1 MFWFTTLPEREM
13 PTTRPVVDAIRTG
26 AQRTS
31 TDFDYLLKTAQRE
44 SSLDPAAQART
55 SSATGLFQFIEQT
68 WLSMVQSDGAKAGL
82 DNYSQAIVPG
92 RDGRLTVA
100 DPALKREI
108 LDLRRDPQIA
118 ALMAGSLTQRNRDSL
133 AGTLGREPTAGE
145 LYAAHVLG
153 ARGASDL
160 IKGAAA
166 RPTAPAAAMF
176 PDAAAANRSIFH
188 DKSGRARGLGEVYA
202 LLVSAH
208 ESVGPANVT
217 GVTTQPAPLG
227 YAARSD
233 EPAMFGL
240 FRTEGR
246 RGPVSDAVAKLWT
259 SRQVEGSRVATAAA
273 VPFFPRS
280 GTGGEPPVVAGA
292 SSQQPAGPVLRDGG
306 FASVAPASAGKRP
319 EATRGT
325 DVSASGTAPG
335 SAAGSATRAKRSRP
349 APLDLSQFMV
359 WRSS

>member
-118 ALMAGSLTQRNRDSL
+118 ALMAGSLTQRNRESL
-133 AGTLGREPTAGE
+133 STALGREPSAGE

-160 IKGAAA
+160 VKGAAT

-280 GTGGEPPVVAGA
+280 AGA
-292 SSQQPAGPVLRDGG
+292 AQPVGEEAAPAAGP
-306 FASVAPASAGKRP
+306 ASPAVSSAATSVHSSSAGAIRREIASQASTSGVAIGASAPAVSKPKR
-319 EATRGT
+319 A
-325 DVSASGTAPG
+325 
-335 SAAGSATRAKRSRP
+335 RP
-349 APLDLSQFMV
+349 LPLDLSQFMV

>member
-13 PTTRPVVDAIRTG
+13 PTTRPVVDAIRNG

-68 WLSMVQSDGAKAGL
+68 WLSMVQSDGARAGL
-82 DNYSQAIVPG
+82 ENYAQAIVPG

-108 LDLRRDPQIA
+108 LDLRRDPQVA
-118 ALMAGSLTQRNRDSL
+118 AVMAGSLTQRNREAL
-133 AGTLGREPTAGE
+133 AGALGREPSAGE

-160 IKGAAA
+160 VKGATTK
-166 RPTAPAAAMF
+166 PTAPAADVF
-176 PDAAAANRSIFH
+176 PDAAGANRSIFY

-208 ESVGPANVT
+208 EGTGSTNVAAAA
-217 GVTTQPAPLG
+217 TQPAPLG

-246 RGPVSDAVAKLWT
+246 RGPISDAVAKLWT
-259 SRQVEGSRVATAAA
+259 TRNAEGARVAGLST

-280 GTGGEPPVVAGA
+280 GPVPDAAAAVTA
-292 SSQQPAGPVLRDGG
+292 SPDAAAPKAAPVD
-306 FASVAPASAGKRP
+306 
-319 EATRGT
+319 
-325 DVSASGTAPG
+325 
-335 SAAGSATRAKRSRP
+335 AAGSGAIRRTGAAETAGAAAGAAPAPAAAAPKQKRARP
-349 APLDLSQFMV
+349 LPLDLSQFMV

>member
-1 MFWFTTLPEREM
+1 MFWFTTLPERDM
-13 PTTRPVVDAIRTG
+13 PATRPVVDAIRTG

-31 TDFDYLLKTAQRE
+31 TDFDYLLRTAQRE

-68 WLSMVQSDGAKAGL
+68 WLSMVQSDGAKVGL
-82 DNYSQAIVPG
+82 DSYAQAIVPG

-108 LDLRRDPQIA
+108 LDLRRDPQVA
-118 ALMAGSLTQRNRDSL
+118 AVMAGSLTQRNRESL
-133 AGTLGREPTAGE
+133 TSALGREPSAGE

-160 IKGAAA
+160 VKGAAA
-166 RPTAPAAAMF
+166 RPTASAAEAF
-176 PDAAAANRSIFH
+176 PDAAAANRPIFY

-208 ESVGPANVT
+208 QNA
-217 GVTTQPAPLG
+217 GVSGVAGAAAQPAALG

-246 RGPVSDAVAKLWT
+246 RGPVSDAVARLWT
-259 SRQVEGSRVATAAA
+259 TRNAESGRVAVASAT
-273 VPFFPRS
+273 PFFPRS
-280 GTGGEPPVVAGA
+280 D
-292 SSQQPAGPVLRDGG
+292 PAADPKL
-306 FASVAPASAGKRP
+306 ATTPVAP
-319 EATRGT
+319 
-325 DVSASGTAPG
+325 VTAA
-335 SAAGSATRAKRSRP
+335 AAGSGAIRAARSEPSPDSRP
-349 APLDLSQFMV
+349 GDSPSVTPTASAAVAAKPKRARAAPLDLSQFMV

>member
-13 PTTRPVVDAIRTG
+13 PSTRPVVDAIRTG

-31 TDFDYLLKTAQRE
+31 TDFDYLLRTAQRE
-44 SSLDPAAQART
+44 SSLDPAAKART

-82 DNYSQAIVPG
+82 DSYSQAIVPG

-108 LDLRRDPQIA
+108 LDLRRDPQVA
-118 ALMAGSLTQRNRDSL
+118 AVMAGSLTQRNRESL
-133 AGTLGREPTAGE
+133 TGALGREPSAGE

-160 IKGAAA
+160 VKGATTK
-166 RPTAPAAAMF
+166 PTAPAADVF
-176 PDAAAANRSIFH
+176 PDAAAANRPIFY

-208 ESVGPANVT
+208 ESAPLSGMAGPAS
-217 GVTTQPAPLG
+217 QPAALG
-227 YAARSD
+227 YVARSN

-259 SRQVEGSRVATAAA
+259 ARQAEGGRVATAS
-273 VPFFPRS
+273 VTPFFPRS
-280 GTGGEPPVVAGA
+280 DAASETGAAAAPVESIAAVAVSRAAARATRPEIQPDNPAAPVTSAAAGA
-292 SSQQPAGPVLRDGG
+292 TPKP
-306 FASVAPASAGKRP
+306 KR
-319 EATRGT
+319 A
-325 DVSASGTAPG
+325 
-335 SAAGSATRAKRSRP
+335 RP